1 MNKQESGQR
10 RIPRLRRSEAVPLAA
25 PLALP
30 LAPLALPLA
39 DPPELLAL
47 PLADPPELLAL
58 PLADPLVPLAG
69 LAVAEVEEKQKGKVN
84 QFLRY

>member
-1 MNKQESGQR
+1 MYIMNKQESGQR

-47 PLADPPELLAL
+47 PLADP
-58 PLADPLVPLAG
+58 LVPLAG